1 MIVEK
6 SFIDAITYARKHNIM
21 IRPEYWSSWMK
32 YVKDKSGFCWCT
44 KDGTVLLDHG
54 LDKYVLLADKIL
66 AITKWNLCVMNLSRV
81 KCLTIRRIRND
92 ESRVCS
98 TCLRFRNGI

>member
-6 SFIDAITYARKHNIM
+6 SFNDAITYAQKHDIM

-44 KDGTVLLDHG
+44 KEGSVLLDHG
-54 LDKYVLLADKIL
+54 LDKYVLLTDKIL
-66 AITKWNLCVMNLSRV
+66 AITKWEFMC
-81 KCLTIRRIRND
+81 D
-92 ESRVCS
+92 ELIEDGVPDK
-98 TCLRFRNGI
+98 TEDKK

>member
-6 SFIDAITYARKHNIM
+6 SFIDAITYAQKHNIM

-44 KDGTVLLDHG
+44 KDGSVLLDHG
-54 LDKYVLLADKIL
+54 LDKYVLLTDKIL
-66 AITKWNLCVMNLSRV
+66 AITKWEFMC
-81 KCLTIRRIRND
+81 D
-92 ESRVCS
+92 ELIEGEVPDK
-98 TCLRFRNGI
+98 TEDKE

>member
-6 SFIDAITYARKHNIM
+6 SFIDAITYAQKHNIM

-54 LDKYVLLADKIL
+54 LDKYVLLTDKIL
-66 AITKWNLCVMNLSRV
+66 AITKWEFMCNELIEGEVPDNTED
-81 KCLTIRRIRND
+81 K
-92 ESRVCS
+92 E
-98 TCLRFRNGI
+98 

>member
-6 SFIDAITYARKHNIM
+6 SFIDAITYAQKHDIM

-44 KDGTVLLDHG
+44 KEGSVLLDHG
-54 LDKYVLLADKIL
+54 LDKYVLLTDKIL
-66 AITKWNLCVMNLSRV
+66 AITKWEFMC
-81 KCLTIRRIRND
+81 D
-92 ESRVCS
+92 ELIEDGVPDK
-98 TCLRFRNGI
+98 TEDKK